1 MACQKPK
8 YEAGGLPGLPILA
21 ILPSLL
27 ASRPRQDEKEK
38 TEVGVG
44 RTELN
49 PDLAATVLP

>member
-1 MACQKPK
+1 MASAV
-8 YEAGGLPGLPILA
+8 AGGMPKTKIRGQWPA
-21 ILPSLL
+21 HPASL
-27 ASRPRQDEKEK
+27 PRQDEKEK